1 MEQQQP
7 PRELDFDKIESL
19 RRHMLLTVGNMA
31 DFLDIS
37 RQTWYS
43 WLRGKEYPRKKKE
56 QEVKVQVKKLLY
68 VLSQR
73 GWPQPDVI
81 ASSQRERYEK
91 LLAMF
96 EQ

>member
-1 MEQQQP
+1 MEQKA
-7 PRELDFDKIESL
+7 RELDFDKIDSL

-31 DFLDIS
+31 DFLGVS

-43 WLRGKEYPRKKKE
+43 WLKGKEYPRRKKE
-56 QEVKVQVKKLLY
+56 LEVKAQVKKLLY
-68 VLSQR
+68 ALSQC

-81 ASSQRERYEK
+81 ASDQKQRYEK

-96 EQ
+96 E